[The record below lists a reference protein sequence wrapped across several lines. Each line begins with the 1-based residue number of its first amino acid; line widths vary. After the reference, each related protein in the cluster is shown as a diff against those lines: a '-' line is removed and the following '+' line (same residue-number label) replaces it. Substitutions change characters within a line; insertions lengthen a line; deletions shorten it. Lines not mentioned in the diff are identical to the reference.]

1 MSFRRRAG
9 GGKRDA
15 IEAELIQALQAVGV
29 RCWRLGGTGNA
40 DVLTLYR
47 GRYLPLEVKSGRAGR
62 LTRNQTDIP
71 WPVVESVDAAFQAVG
86 VFIVDRGLRHG

>member
-1 MSFRRRAG
+1 MGFRRRAG

-15 IEAELIQALQAVGV
+15 IEASVIAALQAVGV

-47 GRYLPLEVKSGRAGR
+47 GRYLPLEVKSGPRGR
-62 LTRNQTDIP
+62 LTRNQGDIP
-71 WPVVESVDAAFQAVG
+71 WPVVDSVDEALSAIGAMK
-86 VFIVDRGLRHG
+86 